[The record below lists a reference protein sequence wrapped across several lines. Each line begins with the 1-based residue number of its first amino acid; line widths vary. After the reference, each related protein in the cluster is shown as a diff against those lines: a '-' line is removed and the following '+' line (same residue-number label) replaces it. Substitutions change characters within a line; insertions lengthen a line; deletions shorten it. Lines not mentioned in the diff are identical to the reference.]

1 MTDTIAA
8 IATGQSVSA
17 IGIVRISGPRAVD
30 AARAMFSPFPE
41 TDRKLVYGNLRTSA
55 EKELLD
61 ACMCTVS
68 HAPDSYT
75 GEDTVEFQCHGS
87 PVLLSAVLDE
97 LFKHGVRQALPG
109 EFTKRAFLNGK
120 LQLADAEAVADIID
134 AETVEGVKNA
144 ADQLTGAVSKKMNGV
159 YSQML
164 DICAHFH
171 AVLDYPDE
179 DIEDFQIAAYAQTLL
194 EIRGSLQSMLSTYD
208 RGRFLN
214 TGIPAA
220 IAGKPNAGK
229 SSLLNALLGFERAIV
244 TAVPGTTRDT
254 IEEKIRIGKLTLR
267 LIDTAGMHEAGDEIE
282 RLGIER
288 TKNALD
294 SAELVIRVIDGAAEE
309 TGGGFDFDF
318 GGKKM
323 ITVINKSDLPGFNPL
338 LLEKYSPAVAVSA
351 KTGEG
356 LNELMKA
363 IEKLFEDGKTAGG
376 NLISNAR
383 HAEAL
388 KTAVTYLDASLDALE
403 NGETPDIV
411 LTELEGAINAI
422 GLLTGASITADV
434 TNRIFSRFC
443 VGK

>member
-1 MTDTIAA
+1 MNDTIAA

-17 IGIVRISGPRAVD
+17 IGIVRISGPRALD
-30 AARAMFSPFPE
+30 AARALFLPFPE
-41 TDRKLVYGNLRTSA
+41 TDRKLSYGKLHTA
-55 EKELLD
+55 DGKELLD

-68 HAPDSYT
+68 HAPNSYT
-75 GEDTVEFQCHGS
+75 GEDTAEFQCHGS
-87 PVLLSAVLDE
+87 PVLLAAVLEE
-97 LFKHGVRQALPG
+97 LFKCGVRQALPG

-144 ADQLTGAVSKKMNGV
+144 ADQLTGAISKKMNEAH
-159 YSQML
+159 SQML

-179 DIEDFQIAAYAQTLL
+179 DIEDFRIAAYQNTLH
-194 EIRGSLQSMLSTYD
+194 EIRDSFQNMLNTYN

-220 IAGKPNAGK
+220 IAGAPNAGK

-244 TAVPGTTRDT
+244 TSVPGTTRDT
-254 IEEKIRIGKLTLR
+254 IEEKIRIGGITLR
-267 LIDTAGMHEAGDEIE
+267 LIDTAGMHEAADEIE

-288 TKNALD
+288 TQSAIG
-294 SAELVIRVIDGAAEE
+294 SAELIIRVVDGTADEADS
-309 TGGGFDFDF
+309 GFDFSSC
-318 GGKKM
+318 GKKM
-323 ITVINKSDLPGFNPL
+323 ITAVNKSDLPGFNRSL
-338 LLEKYSPAVAVSA
+338 TEKLSPAVAVSA

-356 LNELMKA
+356 IEELIKE
-363 IEKLFEDGKTAGG
+363 IEKLFDGGKNTGG
-376 NLISNAR
+376 SLISNAR

-388 KTAVTYLDASLDALE
+388 KTAVTYLDAALSALGG
-403 NGETPDIV
+403 GETPDIV